1 MRLTQELSRLYRVP
15 HPAHEAPTSLVGA
28 DGQVRALV
36 LEIAR
41 PADWAA
47 LSAVWQGAQADLELP
62 AAAIAVSG
70 TDGLQ
75 LWFSVSEPVP
85 VREAAAFL
93 QGLHRRYLPGVP
105 AKRVHLYPQP
115 ASDAAE
121 AWVHAPQVPALQAS
135 GNWSAFIS
143 ADLPAVFAD
152 EPWLDIAPNPEHQA
166 DILNR
171 LRSMSLAQFHHALAL
186 LAPAE
191 QAERDEAWVAATA
204 PSPTHDAG
212 AADPRA
218 FLLHVMN
225 DPRVEMQHRIEA
237 AKVLLAHGTSAKANT
252 PS

>member
-1 MRLTQELSRLYRVP
+1 MRLTQELSRLYRVA

-28 DGQVRALV
+28 DGHVCALI

-41 PADWAA
+41 PADWAV
-47 LSAVWQGAQADLELP
+47 LSAAWQGAQADLELP

-93 QGLHRRYLPGVP
+93 QGLHHRYLPGVP

-115 ASDAAE
+115 ASDAAR
-121 AWVHAPQVPALQAS
+121 AWAHAPQVPALQAS

-152 EPWLDIAPNPEHQA
+152 EPWLDLPPNPEQQA
-166 DILNR
+166 DILSR
-171 LRSMSLAQFHHALAL
+171 LRSISRPQFQQALAL
-186 LAPAE
+186 LGTAPQPEDTAHPVR
-191 QAERDEAWVAATA
+191 ATAATPA
-204 PSPTHDAG
+204 QEAE

-218 FLLHVMN
+218 FLLQVMHN
-225 DPRVEMQHRIEA
+225 PQIDMQHRIEA
-237 AKVLLAHGTSAKANT
+237 AKVLLAHGAGAKAG
-252 PS
+252 

>member
-28 DGQVRALV
+28 DGHVRALV

-47 LSAVWQGAQADLELP
+47 LSAAWQGAQADLELP

-70 TDGLQ
+70 TEGLQ

-85 VREAAAFL
+85 VLEAAAFL

-115 ASDAAE
+115 ASDAAQV
-121 AWVHAPQVPALQAS
+121 WVHAPQVPALQAS

-152 EPWLDIAPNPEHQA
+152 EPWLDLPPNPEQQA
-166 DILNR
+166 DILGR
-171 LRSMSLAQFHHALAL
+171 LRSITRPQFQQALAL
-186 LAPAE
+186 LGPALRPEDTAPSV
-191 QAERDEAWVAATA
+191 RAATA
-204 PSPTHDAG
+204 TTAQEMESTG
-212 AADPRA
+212 PRA
-218 FLLHVMN
+218 FLLRVMN
-225 DPRVEMQHRIEA
+225 DPQIEMQHRIEA
-237 AKVLLAHGTSAKANT
+237 AKVLLAHGAGAKAG
-252 PS
+252 